1 MIRSFEFSK
10 FLQKGEAGGVGFVQI
25 FTIKS
30 EGLVKQEEGGVS
42 KKRVPLIFVLT
53 NPSQCYLS
61 LSVWCVFM
69 FCLLD
74 LIWKYTLPI
83 SEEFLKRKDIELFIQ
98 CNTNSCCRHIISL
111 LAPECALCLCVF
123 VCVCVCVCVCVF
135 VYVVSNQSTSKKQ
148 HYVSDLS
155 KLDFFGIKHA
165 SKSLKY

>member
-1 MIRSFEFSK
+1 MIRSFEFSTL
-10 FLQKGEAGGVGFVQI
+10 LQKGGGGCVQI

-30 EGLVKQEEGGVS
+30 EGLVKQEEGGVL
-42 KKRVPLIFVLT
+42 KKGVPLIFVLT

-69 FCLLD
+69 FCLLG

-111 LAPECALCLCVF
+111 LAPECALCVCVF
-123 VCVCVCVCVCVF
+123 VCVCVCVCVCLCMWYQIRVPAKNNIM
-135 VYVVSNQSTSKKQ
+135 YQTS
-148 HYVSDLS
+148 VNLI
-155 KLDFFGIKHA
+155 FFA
-165 SKSLKY
+165 